1 MLLLNGG
8 KKINI
13 RYFEINENEPEETNK
28 DDGINNFLTY
38 FIYIGI
44 LVIIV
49 IIIIVVVIIIMKN
62 KKETRNLDD
71 ITRMDLIQEMN
82 INSEWKI
89 I

>member
-1 MLLLNGG
+1 MLLLNEG

-13 RYFEINENEPEETNK
+13 RNFEINENEPEETNK

-44 LVIIV
+44 PVII
-49 IIIIVVVIIIMKN
+49 IIIIVVVIIIMKH
-62 KKETRNLDD
+62 KKEKRNLDD

-82 INSEWKI
+82 INSE
-89 I
+89 